1 MVHKIKECRRCAKK
15 VQCDLQKYK
24 RLTKKFA
31 VRLAVYKSHAIN
43 EFLAFVKPDPAPGMP
58 TVILS
63 PPLWEFTPNTQRDV
77 DPTLLSPRS
86 PHAPCPQI
94 SRFWSSLAPSFMAP
108 PSRKKSLKLHS
119 QPGSIITP
127 IYSMSI
133 SLCVSLLLC
142 LFVSMRLRL
151 SVSVCFCPSLFCNAR
166 LASSCLYIC
175 SCLLAYSMVYLIIPV
190 PT

>member
-1 MVHKIKECRRCAKK
+1 MKK
-15 VQCDLQKYK
+15 AQCELQKHK

-119 QPGSIITP
+119 QPGSIIPP

-151 SVSVCFCPSLFCNAR
+151 SVSVCFCPSLCFIRSAMLVLLR
-166 LASSCLYIC
+166 LACIYVLV
-175 SCLLAYSMVYLIIPV
+175 CLLTQWFTLLYLYLLYSFGVL
-190 PT
+190 T